1 MTQSVLVIYLKQQ
14 MHLKLQSKNCNK
26 ENNNNKVLGKDL
38 IEKYVI
44 LILISYTYI
53 AIISIKMITKWVLF
67 RLKVFELFSK
77 I

>member
-1 MTQSVLVIYLKQQ
+1 MTQSVLVNYLKQQ

-26 ENNNNKVLGKDL
+26 ENNNKVLGKDL
-38 IEKYVI
+38 IEKYTI
-44 LILISYTYI
+44 LTLISYTYI

>member
-1 MTQSVLVIYLKQQ
+1 

>member
-1 MTQSVLVIYLKQQ
+1 

-26 ENNNNKVLGKDL
+26 ENNNKVLGKDL
-38 IEKYVI
+38 IEKYTI
-44 LILISYTYI
+44 LTLISYTYI

>member
-1 MTQSVLVIYLKQQ
+1 

-26 ENNNNKVLGKDL
+26 ENNNKVFGKDL
-38 IEKYVI
+38 IEKYTI
-44 LILISYTYI
+44 LTLISYTYI

>member
-26 ENNNNKVLGKDL
+26 ENNNKVLGKDL
-38 IEKYVI
+38 IEKYTI
-44 LILISYTYI
+44 LTLISYTYI

>member
-1 MTQSVLVIYLKQQ
+1 

-26 ENNNNKVLGKDL
+26 ENNKYKVLGKDL
-38 IEKYVI
+38 IEKYTI
-44 LILISYTYI
+44 LTLISYTYI